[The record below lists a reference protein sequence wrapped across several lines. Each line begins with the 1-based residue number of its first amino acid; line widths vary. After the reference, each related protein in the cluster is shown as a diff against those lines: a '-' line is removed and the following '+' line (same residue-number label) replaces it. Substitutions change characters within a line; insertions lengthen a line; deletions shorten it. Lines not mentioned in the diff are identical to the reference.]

1 MITQISLAIRR
12 DVGVWIDLGDTRQSV
27 DVNSIGV
34 RVLNANVP
42 SSAISSLA
50 LRLKGSSQLLSFI
63 NNDIYII

>member
-34 RVLNANVP
+34 RVPSANVP
-42 SSAISSLA
+42 SSAISSPA